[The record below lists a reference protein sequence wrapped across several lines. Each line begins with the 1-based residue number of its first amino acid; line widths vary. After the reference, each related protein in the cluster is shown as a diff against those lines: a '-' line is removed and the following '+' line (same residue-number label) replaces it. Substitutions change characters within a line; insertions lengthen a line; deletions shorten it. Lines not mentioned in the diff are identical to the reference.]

1 LLHNR
6 HKRRDSATGEAM
18 KAINWAIPRIRNSAA
33 LPWAMLAVGVLFSLL
48 LWRLL
53 RDNIESAAEERFEHQ
68 VTEAKQIIE
77 RRILSYVEVLFGAR
91 ALFAAHNQVTRLQFH
106 DFVHSLD
113 LKTRFPG
120 FDSINYT
127 AYVRADDKERFVD
140 SVRHDTSLDPNGY
153 PRFTI
158 KPPGARLGYYVLVYL
173 EPMAGFEFAFGLDI
187 GANPAMGTDRQAMAA
202 VQQSGMDSG
211 KLTASGLPIP
221 IKTGTREYVG
231 LGMRLP
237 VYRNAMPLDTVEQRR
252 TAYLG
257 SVGAGFNV
265 EELLTGVLEEKTTR
279 YMRFRVYG
287 PASDQPS
294 IDPPATAQSISGT
307 EGKERLLFDSDQLI
321 HTSAVG
327 ASADDPSLMF
337 ARVAPME
344 IAGRTWEIH
353 FSARKDAVIDRVDRL
368 MPSIVLIAGLL
379 SSLLLFGV
387 LFSLSSSRNR
397 AVALAARMT
406 RDLRESEERF
416 RLIAENASDLI
427 TVIDPQGR
435 RVYANPA
442 FGKLFGDVQALIGV
456 DASAHIHPED
466 QGRVRKS
473 FLETIRDGKAHP
485 TEFRFLLPGG
495 EVRDIE
501 SSPSAVLDPQGKVEF
516 VVAVA
521 RDVTER
527 RRTEEALRARD
538 VQLQEAQALANL
550 GSWEWDLRTNS
561 RTWSDQ
567 LSRIFGL
574 RPKQLPS
581 TFDGFYPLVHADDR
595 ERTANLAREALRTGK
610 SYENQFRIVRP
621 DGVVRTLHNQA
632 RVDRDETGK
641 AVRVIGVCQDITERK
656 LAEEQVRIS
665 QERFR
670 MMVENVRDYAIYM
683 LDIKGYV
690 TSWNLGAER
699 IGGYF
704 ADEIIGKHYSRFFLP
719 DHAMRGDPGMQLQ
732 FASIQGRYESE
743 GWRVRKNGSQFWAH
757 VILTPLRDETGKL
770 RGFSEIVH
778 DITDRKRAEEDLHS
792 YADRLKTTSRRLVE
806 VQESERRLLATEL
819 HDRVGQNLTALGIN
833 LSIIAGGLPTGTK
846 PELAA
851 RLEDCNALVGGTV
864 DAMRDVMAELRP
876 HALDDYGLP
885 AALRSLATGFS
896 RRTGIQVAFEKE
908 GRGADLP
915 KPVDLAMFR
924 IAQEAL
930 NNVAKHA
937 QAQRVEIAIRRKNGS
952 AVLSVRDY
960 GIGFDPQRIDGPRAE
975 AGWGLLIM
983 RERAEAVGAHFSLK
997 AVPNSGVQVLVE
1009 YNA

>member
-1 LLHNR
+1 M
-6 HKRRDSATGEAM
+6 SAVIRWIA
-18 KAINWAIPRIRNSAA
+18 PRIRAGA
-33 LPWAMLAVGVLFSLL
+33 VLPWMVLGIGLVASGLG
-48 LWRLL
+48 WMML
-53 RDNIESAAEERFEHQ
+53 RDNIENAAEERFEHQ
-68 VTEAKQIIE
+68 ATEATQVIE
-77 RRILSYVEVLFGAR
+77 RRVLSYAEVLFGAR
-91 ALFAAHNQVTRLQFH
+91 ALFATHDRVSRVDFH
-106 DFVHSLD
+106 RFVESLK
-113 LKTRFPG
+113 LKSRFPG
-120 FDSINYT
+120 FDQINYT
-127 AYVRADDKERFVD
+127 AYVRPEEKEHFVQ
-140 SVRHDTSLDPNGY
+140 SVRRDVSLDPKGY
-153 PRFTI
+153 PQFSIR
-158 KPPGARLGYYVLVYL
+158 PPGERSGYSVLVYL
-173 EPMAGFEFAFGLDI
+173 EPMAGFESAFGLDI
-187 GANPAMGTDRQAMAA
+187 GANPALGPSQQAMAA
-202 VQQSGMDSG
+202 VQQSGRDTG
-211 KLTASGLPIP
+211 TLTASGLPIP
-221 IKTGTREYVG
+221 VKTANREYVG

-237 VYRNAMPLDTVEQRR
+237 VYRNGVPLDTVEHRR
-252 TAYLG
+252 AAYLG

-265 EELLTGVLEEKTTR
+265 ESLLSGVLEEKTAR

-287 PASDQPS
+287 PTVEGRVTSPS
-294 IDPPATAQSISGT
+294 GM
-307 EGKERLLFDSDQLI
+307 ERLLFDSNQLT
-321 HTSAVG
+321 H
-327 ASADDPSLMF
+327 ASARPPGGEDALSTFSRIM
-337 ARVAPME
+337 PME
-344 IAGRTWEIH
+344 IAGRTWEVR
-353 FSARKDAVIDRVDRL
+353 FSASKDAVIDPLDRL
-368 MPSIVLIAGLL
+368 VPAVVALAGAL

-387 LFSLSSSRNR
+387 LSFLSSSRNR
-397 AVALAARMT
+397 ALALAEKMT
-406 RDLRESEERF
+406 RTLRDSEERF

-427 TVIDPQGR
+427 TVIDPKGI

-442 FGKLFGDVQALIGV
+442 YGKLFGDARSLIGA
-456 DASAHIHPED
+456 DMAAYIHPDD
-466 QGRVRKS
+466 QGKVRES
-473 FLETIRDGKAHP
+473 FLETVKDGRTRHSV
-485 TEFRFLLPGG
+485 FRFLLPGG
-495 EVRDIE
+495 EVRYIE
-501 SSPSAVLDPQGKVEF
+501 SYRSAVLDAQERVEF

-538 VQLQEAQALANL
+538 VQLQEAQGLANL

-574 RPKQLPS
+574 RPGQMPL
-581 TFDGFYPLVHADDR
+581 TFDGFYPLVHAEDR
-595 ERTANLAREALRTGK
+595 ERTAHLAREALRTGK

-621 DGVVRTLHNQA
+621 DGAVRTVHNQA
-632 RVDRDETGK
+632 RVDRDESGK
-641 AVRVIGVCQDITERK
+641 PVRVFGVCQDITERK
-656 LAEEQVRIS
+656 LAEEQARVS

-683 LDIKGYV
+683 LDMKGYI

-699 IGGYF
+699 ICGYL
-704 ADEIIGKHYSRFFLP
+704 ADEIIGKHYSRFFLS
-719 DHAMRGDPGMQLQ
+719 DHATRGDPGIQLQ

-743 GWRVRKNGSQFWAH
+743 GWRVRKNGKQFWAH
-757 VILTPLRDETGKL
+757 VILTPLLDETGKL

-778 DITDRKRAEEDLHS
+778 DITERKRSEEDLHG

-833 LSIIAGGLPTGTK
+833 LSIVAGGMPPGAK
-846 PELAA
+846 PELTA
-851 RLEDCNALVGGTV
+851 RLVDCNSLVEGTV

-896 RRTGIQVAFEKE
+896 RRTGIHVAFEKE

-937 QAQRVEIAIRRKNGS
+937 SAQRVEIAIRRRNGA
-952 AVLSVRDY
+952 AVLSVSDD
-960 GIGFDPQRIDGPRAE
+960 GVGFDPQRLDGPRAE

-983 RERAEAVGAHFSLK
+983 RERAEAVGAHFTLK
-997 AVPNSGVQVLVE
+997 AGPNSGTQVLVE

>member
-1 LLHNR
+1 MASTFKNGERGWTFWWGMPSWVVLAIGIPASLFVFTLLQ
-6 HKRRDSATGEAM
+6 
-18 KAINWAIPRIRNSAA
+18 NSVENVA
-33 LPWAMLAVGVLFSLL
+33 
-48 LWRLL
+48 RL
-53 RDNIESAAEERFEHQ
+53 RFER
-68 VTEAKQIIE
+68 EANDANGIIAD
-77 RRILSYVEVLFGAR
+77 RLRSYSDVLYALR
-91 ALFAAHNQVTRLQFH
+91 ALFASEEPVNRLRFH
-106 DFVHSLD
+106 AFVESLD
-113 LKTRFPG
+113 LKHRYPG
-120 FDSINYT
+120 FDSLNYA
-127 AYVRADDKERFVD
+127 AYVSSQGKREFENA
-140 SVRHDTSLDPNGY
+140 VRRDTSLARGGY
-153 PRFTI
+153 PQFAI
-158 KPPGARLGYYVLVYL
+158 KPPGERSEYYVVVYL
-173 EPMAGFEFAFGLDI
+173 EPMIGYEFAFGLDI
-187 GANPAMGTDRQAMAA
+187 AANPAAKDPQRIAA
-202 VQQSGMDSG
+202 ALHSARDTGR
-211 KLTASGLPIP
+211 LTASGQPLR
-221 IKTGTREYVG
+221 IKQAKESIY
-231 LGMRLP
+231 LAMRVP
-237 VYRNAMPLDTVEQRR
+237 VYRNALPVDTVAQRR
-252 TAYLG
+252 AAYLG
-257 SVGAGFNV
+257 SVGAGINL
-265 EELLTGVLEEKTTR
+265 ENLMRGVLNEGMLR
-279 YMRFRVYG
+279 YMRIRLYDAG
-287 PASDQPS
+287 PADRRDSDP
-294 IDPPATAQSISGT
+294 T
-307 EGKERLLFDSDQLI
+307 ERRRLLFDSEQL
-321 HTSAVG
+321 TERPPVQSANGVSDFFTH
-327 ASADDPSLMF
+327 AIP
-337 ARVAPME
+337 VE
-344 IAGRTWEIH
+344 IGGRTWE
-353 FSARKDAVIDRVDRL
+353 FQYNAPRDAVIDGVNRFL
-368 MPSIVLIAGLL
+368 PWMVLAGGVL
-379 SSLLLFGV
+379 STMLLFGI
-387 LFSLSSSRNR
+387 LYSLSSSRER
-397 AVALAARMT
+397 ALRLAAKMT
-406 RDLRESEERF
+406 KDLRESEERF

-427 TVIDPQGR
+427 TVIDPRGR

-442 FGKLFGDVQALIGV
+442 FGKLFGDVQALIGI
-456 DASAHIHPED
+456 DASVHVHPKD
-466 QGRVRKS
+466 RDRVKKA
-473 FLETIRDGKAHP
+473 FLETIRDGLARP
-485 TEFRFLLPGG
+485 TEFRFLLPNG

-501 SSPSAVLDPQGKVEF
+501 SSPSAVLDQHGQVEF

-567 LSRIFGL
+567 LTRIFGL
-574 RPKQLPS
+574 RHDQLPS
-581 TFDGFYPLVHADDR
+581 TFDGFYPLVHPEDR
-595 ERTANLAREALRTGK
+595 ERTARLASEALLTGK

-621 DGVVRTLHNQA
+621 DGLVRTLHNQA
-632 RVDRDETGK
+632 RVDRDDTGK
-641 AVRVIGVCQDITERK
+641 AVRVIGVCQDITQRK

-683 LDIKGYV
+683 LDMKGYI

-699 IGGYF
+699 IEGYR

-719 DHAMRGDPGMQLQ
+719 DHATRGDPGMQLQ
-732 FASIQGRYESE
+732 FASLQGRYESE

-757 VILTPLRDETGKL
+757 VILTPLRDETEKL

-778 DITDRKRAEEDLHS
+778 DITDRKRVEEDLHS

-833 LSIIAGGLPTGTK
+833 LSIVAGGLPPGTK

-851 RLEDCNALVGGTV
+851 RLEDCNALVEGTV

-937 QAQRVEIAIRRKNGS
+937 NAKRVEIAIRRKNGS
-952 AVLSVRDY
+952 AVLSVRDN
-960 GIGFDPQRIDGPRAE
+960 GVGFDPQRIDGPRAE

-983 RERAEAVGAHFSLK
+983 RERAEAVGAQFSLK
-997 AVPNSGVQVLVE
+997 AGPNNGVQVLVE

>member
-1 LLHNR
+1 MN
-6 HKRRDSATGEAM
+6 T
-18 KAINWAIPRIRNSAA
+18 AIRWVTSRIRNSAA
-33 LPWAMLAVGVLFSLL
+33 LPWAMLGIGIVASLS
-48 LWRLL
+48 LWLIVRE
-53 RDNIESAAEERFEHQ
+53 NIESAAEERFAHQ
-68 VTEAKQIIE
+68 ATEAKRIIE
-77 RRILSYVEVLFGAR
+77 RRVLSYAEVLFGAQ
-91 ALFAAHNQVTRLQFH
+91 ALFATRDHVTRLQFH
-106 DFVHSLD
+106 DFVESLD
-113 LKTRFPG
+113 LKSRFPG
-120 FDSINYT
+120 FDSLNYS
-127 AYVRADDKERFVD
+127 AYVSAARKRQFVE
-140 SVRHDTSLDPNGY
+140 SVRRDTGLDPEGY
-153 PRFTI
+153 PRFAI
-158 KPPGARLGYYVLVYL
+158 KPPGERPEYYVLVYL

-187 GANPAMGTDRQAMAA
+187 GANPALGAGSKQAMAA
-202 VQQSGMDSG
+202 LQQSGRDSG
-211 KLTASGLPIP
+211 KLIASGLPIP
-221 IKTGTREYVG
+221 IRSGTREYIG
-231 LGMRLP
+231 LAMRLP
-237 VYRNAMPLDTVEQRR
+237 VYRNRMPLDTAEERR
-252 TAYLG
+252 AAYLG

-265 EELLTGVLEEKTTR
+265 ERLMAGVLEEKTTR

-287 PASDQPS
+287 PA
-294 IDPPATAQSISGT
+294 T
-307 EGKERLLFDSDQLI
+307 EGGASSPGKERLLFDSNLLI
-321 HTSAVG
+321 HESAAQPAG
-327 ASADDPSLMF
+327 DDPRFMF
-337 ARVAPME
+337 TRAVPME

-353 FSARKDAVIDRVDRL
+353 FSTRKDAVIDRVDRL
-368 MPSIVLIAGLL
+368 VPSIVLLAGLL
-379 SSLLLFGV
+379 SSLLLFAV
-387 LFSLSSSRNR
+387 LYSLSSSRER
-397 AVALAARMT
+397 ALALAAKMT
-406 RDLRESEERF
+406 KHLRESEERF

-427 TVIDPQGR
+427 TVIDPRGR

-442 FGKLFGDVQALIGV
+442 FGKLFGDVQALIGK
-456 DASAHIHPED
+456 DASVHIHPGD
-466 QGRVRKS
+466 RGRVRKA
-473 FLETIRDGKAHP
+473 FLETVRDGQARP
-485 TEFRFLLPGG
+485 TEFRFLLPSG

-501 SSPSAVLDPQGKVEF
+501 SSPSAVLDQHGRVEF

-538 VQLQEAQALANL
+538 LQLQEAQALANL

-567 LSRIFGL
+567 LTRIFGL
-574 RPKQLPS
+574 RHDQLPS
-581 TFDGFYPLVHADDR
+581 TFDGFYPLVHPDDR
-595 ERTANLAREALRTGK
+595 ERTAKLASEALRTGK

-632 RVDRDETGK
+632 RVDRDESGK
-641 AVRVIGVCQDITERK
+641 AARVIGVCQDITERK

-670 MMVENVRDYAIYM
+670 MMVENVRDYAIYI
-683 LDIKGYV
+683 LDMKGYI

-699 IGGYF
+699 IEGYL

-719 DHAMRGDPGMQLQ
+719 DHATRGDPGMQLQ
-732 FASIQGRYESE
+732 FASLQGRYESE

-757 VILTPLRDETGKL
+757 VILTPLRDDAGKL

-778 DITDRKRAEEDLHS
+778 DITDRKRVEEDLHS

-833 LSIIAGGLPTGTK
+833 LSIVAGGLPAGTK

-851 RLEDCNALVGGTV
+851 RLEDCNALVEGTV

-908 GRGADLP
+908 GKGADLP

-937 QAQRVEIAIRRKNGS
+937 NAKRVEIAIRRKNGS
-952 AVLSVRDY
+952 AVLSVRDN
-960 GIGFDPQRIDGPRAE
+960 GVGFDPQRIDGPRAE

-983 RERAEAVGAHFSLK
+983 RERAEAVGAQFSLK
-997 AVPNSGVQVLVE
+997 AGPNSGVQVLVE

>member
-1 LLHNR
+1 MNR
-6 HKRRDSATGEAM
+6 
-18 KAINWAIPRIRNSAA
+18 AIHWIASRIRNSTV
-33 LPWAMLAVGVLFSLL
+33 LPWTMLGAGIAASLL
-48 LWRLL
+48 LWFMVRE
-53 RDNIESAAEERFEHQ
+53 NIESAAEERFAHQ
-68 VTEAKQIIE
+68 ATEAKQIIE
-77 RRILSYVEVLFGAR
+77 RRVLSYAEVLFGAK
-91 ALFAAHNQVTRLQFH
+91 ALFATGDHVTRLQFH
-106 DFVHSLD
+106 DFVGSLD
-113 LKTRFPG
+113 LRTRFPG
-120 FDSINYT
+120 FDSLNYT
-127 AYVRADDKERFVD
+127 AYVRADDKRKFVE
-140 SVRHDTSLDPNGY
+140 SVRRDTSLDPKGY
-153 PRFTI
+153 PQFAI
-158 KPPGARLGYYVLVYL
+158 KPPGDRPEYYVLVYL

-187 GANPAMGTDRQAMAA
+187 GANPAMGADKQIMAA
-202 VQQSGMDSG
+202 VQQSGRDTG
-211 KLTASGLPIP
+211 KLTASGLPIH
-221 IKTGTREYVG
+221 IKNGAREYVG

-237 VYRNAMPLDTVEQRR
+237 VYRNGMPLDSVEQRQA
-252 TAYLG
+252 AYLG
-257 SVGAGFNV
+257 SVGAGFDV
-265 EELLTGVLEEKTTR
+265 ERLMAGVLEEKTTR
-279 YMRFRVYG
+279 YMRFRVFG
-287 PASDQPS
+287 PAVDGGASS
-294 IDPPATAQSISGT
+294 AGR
-307 EGKERLLFDSDQLI
+307 ERLLFDSSLLI
-321 HTSAVG
+321 HESA
-327 ASADDPSLMF
+327 AQSPADDPRAMF
-337 ARVAPME
+337 TRVVPME
-344 IAGRTWEIH
+344 IAGRIWEIH
-353 FSARKDAVIDRVDRL
+353 FSARKDAVIDRIDRL
-368 MPSIVLIAGLL
+368 VPSIVLLAGLF

-387 LFSLSSSRNR
+387 LYSLSSSRER
-397 AVALAARMT
+397 ALALAAKMT
-406 RDLRESEERF
+406 TDLRESEERF

-427 TVIDPQGR
+427 TVVDPQGR

-442 FGKLFGDVQALIGV
+442 FGKLFGDVQAVIGI
-456 DASAHIHPED
+456 DAFQDIHPED
-466 QGRVRKS
+466 RERVRRS
-473 FLETIRDGKAHP
+473 FLETVRDGRNSHS
-485 TEFRFLLPGG
+485 EFRILLPSGG
-495 EVRDIE
+495 VRDIE
-501 SSPSAVLDPQGKVEF
+501 TYRSAVLDPQGRVER
-516 VVAVA
+516 VVAVS

-527 RRTEEALRARD
+527 QRTEEALRARD

-567 LSRIFGL
+567 LTRIFGL
-574 RPKQLPS
+574 RSGQLPS
-581 TFDGFYPLVHADDR
+581 SFDGFYPLVHPEDR
-595 ERTANLAREALRTGK
+595 ERTAKLASEALRTGK

-621 DGVVRTLHNQA
+621 DGLVRTLHNHA
-632 RVDRDETGK
+632 RVDRDESGR
-641 AVRVIGVCQDITERK
+641 AVRVIGVCQDVTERK

-683 LDIKGYV
+683 LDMKGYV

-699 IGGYF
+699 IEGYL
-704 ADEIIGKHYSRFFLP
+704 ADEIIGKHYSRFFLS
-719 DHAMRGDPGMQLQ
+719 DHATRGDPGMQLQ
-732 FASIQGRYESE
+732 FASLQGRYESE

-778 DITDRKRAEEDLHS
+778 DITDRKRVEEDLHN

-833 LSIIAGGLPTGTK
+833 LSIVAGGLPVGTK

-851 RLEDCNALVGGTV
+851 RLEDCSSLVEGTV

-908 GRGADLP
+908 GRGGDLP

-937 QAQRVEIAIRRKNGS
+937 NARRVEIAIRRKNGS
-952 AVLSVRDY
+952 AVLSVRDN
-960 GIGFDPQRIDGPRAE
+960 GVGFDPQRIAGPRAE

-983 RERAEAVGAHFSLK
+983 RERAEAVGAQFSLK
-997 AVPNSGVQVLVE
+997 AGPNSGVQVLVE

>member
-1 LLHNR
+1 MASTSKNGERGWTSRWGMPSWVVLAIGASASIFVFTLLQSSIE
-6 HKRRDSATGEAM
+6 DVA
-18 KAINWAIPRIRNSAA
+18 
-33 LPWAMLAVGVLFSLL
+33 
-48 LWRLL
+48 RL
-53 RDNIESAAEERFEHQ
+53 RFER
-68 VTEAKQIIE
+68 EANDANGIISD
-77 RRILSYVEVLFGAR
+77 RLRSYSDVLYALR
-91 ALFAAHNQVTRLQFH
+91 ALFASEDPVGRLRFHN
-106 DFVHSLD
+106 FVRSLD
-113 LKTRFPG
+113 LEHRYPG
-120 FDSINYT
+120 FDSLNYA
-127 AYVRADDKERFVD
+127 AYVSSRNKRRFEEE
-140 SVRHDTSLDPNGY
+140 VRHDSTLVRGGY
-153 PRFTI
+153 PTFSI
-158 KPPGARLGYYVLVYL
+158 KPPGDRPEYFVAVYL
-173 EPMAGFEFAFGLDI
+173 EPMAGYEFAFGLDI
-187 GANPAMGTDRQAMAA
+187 ATNPAAKDPQRIAA
-202 VQQSGMDSG
+202 ALRAARDSG
-211 KLTASGLPIP
+211 KLTASGQPLR
-221 IKTGTREYVG
+221 IKQTKESVY
-231 LGMRLP
+231 LAMRIP
-237 VYRNAMPLDTVEQRR
+237 VYRNGLHLDTVEERR
-252 TAYLG
+252 AAYLG
-257 SVGAGFNV
+257 SVGAAINL
-265 EELLTGVLEEKTTR
+265 ENLMRGVLSEGMLHS
-279 YMRFRVYG
+279 MRIRLYDAG
-287 PASDQPS
+287 PADLGELDPS
-294 IDPPATAQSISGT
+294 
-307 EGKERLLFDSDQLI
+307 ERRRLLFDSDQLASVPPLRPAADASDFTHSVPVEI
-321 HTSAVG
+321 GGRVWEFHYSAG
-327 ASADDPSLMF
+327 GNA
-337 ARVAPME
+337 
-344 IAGRTWEIH
+344 I
-353 FSARKDAVIDRVDRL
+353 IDRLNRAL
-368 MPSIVLIAGLL
+368 PAMVLAGGILSTLLL
-379 SSLLLFGV
+379 SGILY
-387 LFSLSSSRNR
+387 SLSSSRAR
-397 AVALAARMT
+397 ALTLAAKMT

-442 FGKLFGDVQALIGV
+442 FGKLFGDVQALIGI

-466 QGRVRKS
+466 RGRVRKA
-473 FLETIRDGKAHP
+473 FLETVRDSKAHP
-485 TEFRFLLPGG
+485 TDFRFLLPNG

-516 VVAVA
+516 VVSVA

-550 GSWEWDLRTNS
+550 GSWEWDLRTNA

-567 LSRIFGL
+567 LTRIFGL
-574 RPKQLPS
+574 RPGQLPS
-581 TFDGFYPLVHADDR
+581 SFDGFYPLVHADDR
-595 ERTANLAREALRTGK
+595 ERMAKLAQEALRTGK
-610 SYENQFRIVRP
+610 SYESQFRIVRP
-621 DGVVRTLHNQA
+621 DGVARTLHNQA
-632 RVDRDETGK
+632 RVDRDESGK

-699 IGGYF
+699 IEGFF

-719 DHAMRGDPGMQLQ
+719 DHATRGDPGMQLQ

-833 LSIIAGGLPTGTK
+833 LSIVAGGLPAGTK

-851 RLEDCNALVGGTV
+851 RLEDSNVLVEATV

-937 QAQRVEIAIRRKNGS
+937 RAKRVEIAIRRRNGS
-952 AVLSVRDY
+952 AVLSVRDN
-960 GIGFDPQRIDGPRAE
+960 GVGFDPQRVDGPRAE

-983 RERAEAVGAHFSLK
+983 RERAEAVGAQFSLK
-997 AVPNSGVQVLVE
+997 AGPNSGVQVLVE